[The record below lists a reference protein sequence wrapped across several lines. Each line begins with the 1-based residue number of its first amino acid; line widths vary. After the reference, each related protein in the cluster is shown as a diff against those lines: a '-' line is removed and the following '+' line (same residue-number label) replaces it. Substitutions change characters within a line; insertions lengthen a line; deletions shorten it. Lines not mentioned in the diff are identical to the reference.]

1 LLLCLVGSST
11 WLFSLE
17 ATTRTCFTTRYSGWL
32 TDWISEEERVTLDD
46 LDLEKGRQDNTR
58 EEKRRIELLQVSH
71 IMAADKS
78 LTEERDDY
86 KKGYSPSS
94 TTGSDAPRDHNLD
107 EEKYGNA
114 DEGEPRGFD
123 GLANVSEGQGEVFG
137 DETDKQVKY
146 RTMEWWHAALVM
158 IAETISLGILS
169 LPSSMAGLGLV
180 PGVILI
186 IGLGAV
192 STYTGYVFWQF
203 KMRFPHVHNIA
214 DVGEIFLGPIGR
226 ELGGLLQ
233 TIYLIFIMGSHLLTW
248 TIALNTITN
257 HATCTIVFS
266 VIGLLLQAV
275 LTIPRTLKS
284 VSYLSIFAFI
294 SIFAA
299 VMVTMVSVGVTR
311 PDPTVYA
318 TVTTSFA
325 SAFSSVMNII
335 FAFGGHVAFFSFIS
349 ELKDPRDFP
358 KALYTLQIVNTS
370 LYVIAAVVIYRFA
383 GPGVASPALGSG
395 SHLIRK
401 ITYGISIPT
410 IVIAGV
416 IYGHVASKYI
426 YVRLFRGT
434 RHLHERTLLSYGS
447 WIGILFALWTVAW
460 IIAESVPVFNNLV
473 GLIAAL
479 FASWFTYGLAGFMWI
494 YLNWGG
500 LGKNWKKIALTV
512 VNLLIFALGA
522 ASCGLGLYA
531 SGLAISQDKSGASWS
546 CADNGV

>member
-1 LLLCLVGSST
+1 LLLCLVGSSI

-32 TDWISEEERVTLDD
+32 TDWIFEEERVTLDE
-46 LDLEKGRQDNTR
+46 LDLEKGRQDNTG

>member
-1 LLLCLVGSST
+1 MV
-11 WLFSLE
+11 
-17 ATTRTCFTTRYSGWL
+17 
-32 TDWISEEERVTLDD
+32 
-46 LDLEKGRQDNTR
+46 NN
-58 EEKRRIELLQVSH
+58 
-71 IMAADKS
+71 IMAK
-78 LTEERDDY
+78 ERDDHNS
-86 KKGYSPSS
+86 GYTPS
-94 TTGSDAPRDHNLD
+94 TESDMQRDHAMD
-107 EEKYGNA
+107 AEKYGNS
-114 DEGEPRGFD
+114 DIGEPRGFD
-123 GLANVSEGQGEVFG
+123 GLANAQGQGEVFG
-137 DETDKQVKY
+137 DETNKQVKY

-203 KMRFPHVHNIA
+203 KMRYPHVHNIA
-214 DVGEIFLGPIGR
+214 DVGEIFAGPIGR
-226 ELGGLLQ
+226 EIGGFLQ

-248 TIALNTITN
+248 TIAMNTITG
-257 HATCTIVFS
+257 HATCTIVWS
-266 VIGLLLQAV
+266 VIGLVLHAV
-275 LTIPRTLKS
+275 LTFPRTLKN

-294 SIFAA
+294 SIFSA
-299 VMVTMVSVGVTR
+299 VVVTMISVGITR

-318 TVTTSFA
+318 TVNVSFA
-325 SAFSSVMNII
+325 AAFGSVMNII
-335 FAFGGHVAFFSFIS
+335 FAFGGHVAFFTFIS

-358 KALYTLQIVNTS
+358 KALYTLQIVNTT

-383 GPGVASPALGSG
+383 GPNVASPALGSG
-395 SHLIRK
+395 SHIIRK

-410 IVIAGV
+410 IIIAGV

-434 RHLHERTLLSYGS
+434 RHLHERTWLSYGT
-447 WIGILFALWTVAW
+447 WIGILFIMWIIAW

-500 LGKNWKKIALTV
+500 LGKNKKKIALTV
-512 VNLLIFALGA
+512 VNLCIFALGA
-522 ASCGLGLYA
+522 ASCGLGLWA
-531 SGLAISQDKSGASWS
+531 SGLAISKDKSGASWS
-546 CADNGV
+546 CEDNGV